1 MGTTKI
7 TVQVTV
13 DAPIDKVWEF
23 WTSPEHITNWCYAGD
38 DWHAPR
44 AENDLRTGGKFVTR
58 MEAKDGSMGFD
69 FGGVYLNVKNNEL
82 IEYILADDR
91 RVLIEFTANGN
102 KTEMVETFDPES
114 VNSLELQQYGWQA
127 ILNNFKRYTEAN

>member
-1 MGTTKI
+1 
-7 TVQVTV
+7 
-13 DAPIDKVWEF
+13 
-23 WTSPEHITNWCYAGD
+23 
-38 DWHAPR
+38 
-44 AENDLRTGGKFVTR
+44 